1 MRVIA
6 IVVGM
11 LIGMTAPASAEID
24 AAKIEKARSGTLTTT
39 FQDDLPGY
47 EELGV
52 GSGSAGS
59 GEPRAGS
66 QTDPRLRHRPQRDS
80 ARRIDTREYEERERA
95 SGDGGVSSVMTMFM
109 WGLIAVAVG
118 LMVFWFA
125 SEIGK
130 GDPDVA
136 LPAEDADA
144 AVKAATAAIIDKPL
158 GDADEL
164 AARGE
169 FVEAI
174 HTLLLRTLQELAKS
188 AAVRV
193 ERSHTSREILARVP
207 LAPDARDA
215 LGVLI
220 TYVEL
225 THFGDEP
232 AGANDYARC
241 REQFNRFATAFR
253 AGLAI
258 AQSREPSR
266 LGGGTSLAS

>member
-6 IVVGM
+6 TVVAM
-11 LIGMTAPASAEID
+11 LVGMTAPAWAEID
-24 AAKIEKARSGTLTTT
+24 ASKIEKARSGTLTTT

-47 EELGV
+47 EVVEA
-52 GSGSAGS
+52 GSGSAGDM
-59 GEPRAGS
+59 RAGS
-66 QTDPRLRHRPQRDS
+66 QTDPRLRRRPQRDS

-95 SGDGGVSSVMTMFM
+95 SGDGGVSGVMTMFM
-109 WGLIAVAVG
+109 WGLIAVGIG
-118 LMVFWFA
+118 LMIFWFA
-125 SEIGK
+125 SEFTK

-169 FVEAI
+169 YVEAI

-241 REQFNRFATAFR
+241 REQFNRFATAFK

-258 AQSREPSR
+258 AQQSLQPQR

>member
-6 IVVGM
+6 IVVAM
-11 LIGMTAPASAEID
+11 LVGMTAPAWAEID
-24 AAKIEKARSGTLTTT
+24 ADKIEKARSGTLTTT
-39 FQDDLPGY
+39 FQDDLPGR
-47 EELGV
+47 EMEVGT
-52 GSGSAGS
+52 GSGSANQRG
-59 GEPRAGS
+59 GS
-66 QTDPRLRHRPQRDS
+66 QVDPRLRQRPQRDS

-109 WGLIAVAVG
+109 WGLIAVGIG
-118 LMVFWFA
+118 LIVFWFA